1 MPVPVIPLSGA
12 LRLPDA
18 PGLVAT
24 LGAALAEGDLD
35 IDATA
40 LEAAD
45 AGIVQVLVAAAC
57 QAGRQGRQ
65 FRLTLPAAGAVR
77 VLVERMELAAVLTGP
92 RAAQDRRAETEA

>member
-1 MPVPVIPLSGA
+1 MSASVIPLSGA

-65 FRLTLPAAGAVR
+65 FRLALPADGAVR
-77 VLVERMELAAVLTGP
+77 VLVERMELAAVLSGP
-92 RAAQDRRAETEA
+92 LAAQDSRAETEA